1 MMSKTIQL
9 DMSVQKLN
17 LNEIMK
23 LSLNI
28 EGVNQPAKDY
38 LDDAIYSFS
47 KAIKLPAK
55 NFLSLFNRDR
65 ISKHFVDVEDAKL
78 NIETFGR
85 HGLIK
90 ILSRIY
96 HVIIFLSLILLF
108 L

>member
-1 MMSKTIQL
+1 MMRNTIQL
-9 DMSVQKLN
+9 DMSVQQLN

-23 LSLNI
+23 LSLNT

-38 LDDAIYSFS
+38 LDYAIYSFS

-55 NFLSLFNRDR
+55 NFLSWFSRNR
-65 ISKHFVDVEDAKL
+65 IKKHFGDFEDAKL
-78 NIETFGR
+78 NIETFGTR
-85 HGLIK
+85 GLIK

-96 HVIIFLSLILLF
+96 HVIIFLSLLVLF